1 MDIYL
6 LNVDNELR
14 NLLKA
19 NKGDTKQIGV
29 MTLF

>member
-6 LNVDNELR
+6 LNVNNE
-14 NLLKA
+14 LLKA
-19 NKGDTKQIGV
+19 NKRDTKQIGV